1 MKSKFLRL
9 WLILAVVGISFGVR
23 LAQAANEGDYS
34 SEVLN
39 IGVGARALGMGGA
52 FVGAASDS
60 TAAYWNPAGLA
71 LVDDVEVATIHAT
84 KSGIQSYD
92 FINCAVNTHKAGTY
106 AISYIRLSTGDIP
119 YTTVDSPDVKGYFDY
134 ADNVLLLSGGWH
146 FKKNFAFGLSAKLLK
161 SGTSGAYGSSATGY
175 GADLGFLYKPVR
187 QLGIGLSIRDF
198 TGGSYMKWTDSPT
211 KPTYKI
217 NPSMKVGVSYTTE
230 LGKRVESMGTKIPV
244 STLSVNMDMDT
255 LYVSKSLNTYHL
267 GFEYWYRQFAALR
280 GGFMTDGMKF
290 NKDYF
295 TPTVGVGLWVYLF
308 EIDYAFAKYE
318 ISDTHYLSV
327 ITRF

>member
-92 FINCAVNTHKAGTY
+92 FVNCAVNTHKAGTY
-106 AISYIRLSTGDIP
+106 AISYIRLATGDIP
-119 YTTVDSPDVKGYFDY
+119 YTTADSPDVKGYFDY

-146 FKKNFAFGLSAKLLK
+146 VMKNFAFGISAKLLR

-198 TGGSYMKWTDSPT
+198 TGGSYMKWTDSPSQ
-211 KPTYKI
+211 PTYKI
-217 NPSMKVGVSYTTE
+217 NPSMKVGASYTTE
-230 LGKRVESMGTKIPV
+230 LGKRVVSQGTKIPV
-244 STLSVNMDMDT
+244 STLSVNFDVDT
-255 LYVSKSLNTYHL
+255 LYLSKGLNTSHL

-280 GGFMTDGMKF
+280 GGFQTDGFNF

-295 TPTVGVGLWVYLF
+295 TPTFGVGVWVYLF

-318 ISDTHYLSV
+318 ISDTSYLSV